1 MLAALGAL
9 ALLSG
14 CGSGLRGADAD
25 DAHADVD
32 AVEHPSCAST
42 ALQALG
48 AVATRVYREGISSER
63 TISARRMIETSSALR
78 SAVEHGDA
86 AAASAAGR
94 ALIATG
100 HMTNLRVVR
109 GKRVLV
115 ELGGGALA
123 PLKGTLNDAAGK
135 PLASYVTSVWAD
147 GGLIAEV
154 NGIAEA
160 QTVLRSAGRL
170 GSERDVAGA
179 TLLPAGALPA
189 QGTLTREGVAY
200 EFTSLPV
207 AAYPAGAPQRVYVLR
222 TIASTAPLCGAS
234 DEETT
239 FNTISRIAHLIYD
252 GEAGKRTVKQIR
264 RVQANAPLL
273 RAVAKRDPAATR
285 AAIAALLHQHI
296 VRLRV
301 SAHDGRLLSDVGGP
315 YVLAPVTA
323 PLRSRRA
330 HDRQLRHVD
339 PGRRGLQAPG
349 QPAGRAGRA
358 HVHGLE
364 ARQEHARP
372 LAGRDPGERQ
382 GDACAAGAIA
392 RTRSPPGVPVG
403 AAAHH
408 RADPDALL
416 LSAGRAARRPRCTAA
431 HGCAGR
437 RPPALR
443 ILVRSARSG
452 NERLPGL

>member
-1 MLAALGAL
+1 MVDRVHGHLSVGHRRECRAAFALAALAALGAL

-32 AVEHPSCAST
+32 AVEHASCAST

-48 AVATRVYREGISSER
+48 AVATRVYGEGISSER
-63 TISARRMIETSSALR
+63 TVSARRMIESSTALR

-86 AAASAAGR
+86 SAARAAGR

-100 HMTNLRVVR
+100 HMTNLRVMR
-109 GKRVLV
+109 GGRVLV

-160 QTVLRSAGRL
+160 QTVLRSAGPP

-179 TLLPAGALPA
+179 TSLPAGALPA
-189 QGTLTREGVAY
+189 QGTLTRAGDAY
-200 EFTSLPV
+200 QFTSFPV

-222 TIASTAPLCGAS
+222 TIASTAPLCGSS

-239 FNTISRIAHLIYD
+239 VNTISRIAHLIYD

-264 RVQANAPLL
+264 RVQGNAPLL

-285 AAIAALLHQHI
+285 AAVAALLHQHI

-301 SAHDGRLLSDVGGP
+301 SAHDGHVLSDVGGP

-323 PLRSRRA
+323 PLRSR
-330 HDRQLRHVD
+330 
-339 PGRRGLQAPG
+339 GRTIGSFVMSIQDDEGYKRLA
-349 QPAGRAGRA
+349 
-358 HVHGLE
+358 
-364 ARQEHARP
+364 AR
-372 LAGRDPGERQ
+372 LAGLDVLMYMRGKLVKSTLGASPGTIPTS
-382 GDACAAGAIA
+382 G
-392 RTRSPPGVPVG
+392 PVRVRG
-403 AAAHH
+403 KSY
-408 RADPDALL
+408 RAYTF
-416 LSAGRAARRPRCTAA
+416 TAQA
-431 HGCAGR
+431 FPSG
-437 RPPALR
+437 PLR
-443 ILVRSARSG
+443 ITVLIP
-452 NERLPGL
+452 LPYS